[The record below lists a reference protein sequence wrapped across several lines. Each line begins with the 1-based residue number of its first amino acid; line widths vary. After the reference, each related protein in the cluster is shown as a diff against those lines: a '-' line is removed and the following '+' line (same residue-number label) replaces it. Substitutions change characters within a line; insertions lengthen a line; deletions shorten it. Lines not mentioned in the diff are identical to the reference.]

1 MENFLPW
8 VDSEPL
14 GKHHI
19 GKGGYAKGGTA
30 PFLVAAGFRAII
42 LRILRI
48 RNVRA
53 GILNRFA
60 FTDYRPMNI
69 TLRQLKV
76 FERVAR
82 RLSFT
87 RAAEELYLTQ
97 PAVSMQIK
105 QFEEAVGLPLFE
117 RLGKKIYLTR
127 AGDEL
132 YRLSR
137 TISQQLEEAEQIIEE
152 LKGTEGG
159 KLVVAVAS
167 TVHYF
172 AIRLLADF
180 CARYPKVRVS
190 FKVTNRKGLL
200 QMLDE
205 NEADIVL
212 MGQPPDESDFLAE
225 PFMENPL
232 VVIAPPDH
240 PLAWRR
246 GIRLDELRQETF
258 LMREQGSGTR
268 NSVERFFAEKGIVI
282 TASME
287 MNTNGAIKQ
296 GVEVGLGLG
305 IVSVH
310 TIERELEDHRVVVL
324 DVESFPII
332 RQWYQVHRT
341 GKRLSAAGRAFED
354 FVRQEAR
361 RFVKADLRY
370 MRAGDN
376 ENVASQSI

>member
-1 MENFLPW
+1 
-8 VDSEPL
+8 
-14 GKHHI
+14 
-19 GKGGYAKGGTA
+19 
-30 PFLVAAGFRAII
+30 
-42 LRILRI
+42 
-48 RNVRA
+48 
-53 GILNRFA
+53 
-60 FTDYRPMNI
+60 MNI

-105 QFEEAVGLPLFE
+105 QFEDVVGLPLFE

-127 AGDEL
+127 AGEEL

-137 TISQQLEEAEQIIEE
+137 TISLQLEEAEQLIEE

-159 KLVVAVAS
+159 RLAVSVAS

-180 CARYPKVRVS
+180 CQRYPKVKIS

-200 QMLDE
+200 QQLDD

-212 MGQPPDESDFLAE
+212 MGQPPEDQDLTAE
-225 PFMENPL
+225 AFMDNPL
-232 VVIAPPDH
+232 VIIAPANH
-240 PLAWRR
+240 PLAGKK
-246 GIRLDELRQETF
+246 GIPLSELSHETF

-268 NSVERFFAEKGIVI
+268 NSVERFLAEKGVHIS
-282 TASME
+282 ASME

-296 GVEVGLGLG
+296 GVEEGLGLG
-305 IVSVH
+305 IVSIH
-310 TIERELEDHRVVVL
+310 TVERELKDDRVIVL
-324 DVESFPII
+324 DAESFPIM
-332 RQWYQVHRT
+332 RQWYIVHRA
-341 GKRLSAAGRAFED
+341 GKRLSAVAREFEEFIRAEAG
-354 FVRQEAR
+354 
-361 RFVKADLRY
+361 RFVKSDIIKAAL
-370 MRAGDN
+370 GGK
-376 ENVASQSI
+376 

>member
-1 MENFLPW
+1 
-8 VDSEPL
+8 
-14 GKHHI
+14 
-19 GKGGYAKGGTA
+19 
-30 PFLVAAGFRAII
+30 
-42 LRILRI
+42 
-48 RNVRA
+48 
-53 GILNRFA
+53 
-60 FTDYRPMNI
+60 MNI

-127 AGDEL
+127 AGEEL

-137 TISQQLEEAEQIIEE
+137 TISQQLEEADQIVEE
-152 LKGTEGG
+152 LKGTDAGR
-159 KLVVAVAS
+159 LVVAVAS

-180 CARYPKVRVS
+180 CARYPKVRVN

-200 QMLDE
+200 VMLDD

-212 MGQPPDESDFLAE
+212 MGQPPEEGDLVAE
-225 PFMENPL
+225 AFMDNPL

-240 PLAWRR
+240 PMAARKAIPLE
-246 GIRLDELRQETF
+246 ELRQETF

-268 NSVERFFAEKGIVI
+268 SSVERFFAERGLSIN
-282 TASME
+282 ASME

-305 IVSVH
+305 IVSLH
-310 TIERELEDHRVVVL
+310 TVELELTAGRIVTL
-324 DVESFPII
+324 DIESFPIM
-332 RQWYQVHRT
+332 RQWYIVHRS
-341 GKRLSAAGRAFED
+341 GKRLSAAGRAFEQ
-354 FVRQEAR
+354 FVRQEAG
-361 RFVKADLRY
+361 RFVRVATPPGETVTPPAAPG
-370 MRAGDN
+370 AGP
-376 ENVASQSI
+376 A

>member
-1 MENFLPW
+1 
-8 VDSEPL
+8 
-14 GKHHI
+14 
-19 GKGGYAKGGTA
+19 
-30 PFLVAAGFRAII
+30 
-42 LRILRI
+42 
-48 RNVRA
+48 
-53 GILNRFA
+53 
-60 FTDYRPMNI
+60 MNI

-105 QFEEAVGLPLFE
+105 QFEEMVGLPLFE
-117 RLGKKIYLTR
+117 RLGKKIYLTQ
-127 AGDEL
+127 AGEEI
-132 YRLSR
+132 YRISR
-137 TISQQLEEAEQIIEE
+137 NISVQLDEAEQLIEA

-180 CARYPKVRVS
+180 CRSYPKVQVS

-200 QMLDE
+200 RLLED

-212 MGQPPDESDFLAE
+212 MGQPPEDQDLLAE

-240 PLAWRR
+240 PLAGRR
-246 GIRLDELRQETF
+246 DIALEELKHETF

-268 NSVERFFAEKGIVI
+268 TSLERFLAEQGFNI
-282 TASME
+282 ANSME

-310 TIERELEDHRVVVL
+310 TVDRELEDGRVIIL
-324 DVESFPII
+324 DVQSFPIL
-332 RQWYQVHRT
+332 RQWYIVQRA
-341 GKRLSAAGRAFED
+341 GKRPSIVSKEFAD
-354 FVRQEAR
+354 FVRKEGS
-361 RFVKADLRY
+361 RFVRVHLDGNKPMLN
-370 MRAGDN
+370 G
-376 ENVASQSI
+376 ELPAS

>member
-1 MENFLPW
+1 
-8 VDSEPL
+8 
-14 GKHHI
+14 
-19 GKGGYAKGGTA
+19 
-30 PFLVAAGFRAII
+30 
-42 LRILRI
+42 
-48 RNVRA
+48 
-53 GILNRFA
+53 
-60 FTDYRPMNI
+60 MNI

-127 AGDEL
+127 AGEEL

-137 TISQQLEEAEQIIEE
+137 TISQQLEEAEQIVEE
-152 LKGTEGG
+152 LKGTDAGR
-159 KLVVAVAS
+159 LVVAVAS

-180 CARYPKVRVS
+180 CARYPKVRVN

-200 QMLDE
+200 HMLDD

-212 MGQPPDESDFLAE
+212 MGQPPDEGDLVAE
-225 PFMENPL
+225 PFMDNPL
-232 VVIAPPDH
+232 VVIAPPH
-240 PLAWRR
+240 HSLVGRTAIP
-246 GIRLDELRQETF
+246 LDELRREIF

-268 NSVERFFAEKGIVI
+268 SSVERFFAEKGLTI

-305 IVSVH
+305 IVSLH
-310 TIERELEDHRVVVL
+310 TVELELTTRRVVIL
-324 DVESFPII
+324 DVESFPIM
-332 RQWYQVHRT
+332 RQWYIVHRS
-341 GKRLSAAGRAFED
+341 GKRLSAAGRAFEQ
-354 FVRQEAR
+354 FVREEAG
-361 RFVKADLRY
+361 RFVRTVVPLPDAVESP
-370 MRAGDN
+370 AGAP
-376 ENVASQSI
+376 ASAA